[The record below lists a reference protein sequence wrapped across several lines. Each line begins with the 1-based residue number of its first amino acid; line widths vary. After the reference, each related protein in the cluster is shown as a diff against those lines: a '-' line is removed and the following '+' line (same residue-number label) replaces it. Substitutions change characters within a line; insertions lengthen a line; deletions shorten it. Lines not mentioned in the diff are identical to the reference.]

1 MSLANI
7 PLIELN
13 KSVSA
18 SLSGTHSHA
27 DSGLGDNFSSLLKG
41 PICLKSKT
49 WQEAA
54 SPDAE
59 DSQKTAKITKLIAKL
74 NSADVLE
81 QSDLLLEG
89 SKDFGGLENLI
100 SELRA
105 HAGENKYLLATHE
118 NSTVANNKE
127 FYAFLSLL
135 ADFRKQI
142 EKTDDNEVHLGSTSR
157 KGELDLKN
165 TIEVKPLNM
174 PEHSRT
180 PDAAYPNDESRLI
193 SSIINV
199 PIELPAEL
207 KGAANLRALAPS
219 ELGADLES
227 GSDLTTSPTKFQT
240 PTLSHSGLDLEASP
254 NLSAKPKK
262 FQTPISSEH
271 GHGLKGN
278 PSEIVNALAPEDELG
293 QNAHISETLRAKQ
306 VKEGLIQNSTAH
318 EGDPDELG
326 QNAHISETLRAKQV
340 KEGLIQ
346 KSTAQ
351 EGDPDELGQ
360 NAHISETLRAK
371 QVKEDL
377 IQKSTA
383 HEGNPKDKIVSP
395 QTITK
400 TETKYPLVDR
410 NDLQGKQAASFPN
423 QESKTLKT
431 AKPGSEPN
439 IQKSERLGK
448 TTEQATKKISIGNEN
463 KSKIEIDIKNGPDIK
478 GSVIANKSPSP
489 EDRQPS
495 LNATP
500 DQSKYQAFSDN
511 AFRLR
516 PSEVSNQKNSLKSR
530 SGTNFAVDKVATS
543 FAKAIE
549 ALNRPQASKNTL
561 SKDKFEA
568 ALVET
573 YTPRPLSVQVSNS
586 TSNISNSPSLEM
598 LEKWVD
604 SQLDLNSRGWVSNL
618 SKSMLSALS
627 RGQQK
632 LTITLSPESL
642 GKLNV
647 TFANGV
653 KGLDIRINAERQ
665 ATAALIGDAE
675 AKLVS
680 NIEASGQRVASVTC
694 SSSNSFENAYNSSQN
709 SSSNGNNE
717 SSDENRKSQTREP
730 EQNVEKADS
739 DETVGKSNDDDTIVN
754 ITV

>member
-41 PICLKSKT
+41 PIGVKSKT

-54 SPDAE
+54 SPDSE
-59 DSQKTAKITKLIAKL
+59 DSQKTAKITKFIAKL
-74 NSADVLE
+74 NSANVLE

-89 SKDFGGLENLI
+89 STDFGGLENLI
-100 SELRA
+100 SELEA

-165 TIEVKPLNM
+165 TIEVNPLNM

-180 PDAAYPNDESRLI
+180 PDAAYPNEKSRLI

-199 PIELPAEL
+199 PIELRAEL
-207 KGAANLRALAPS
+207 KGAANLGALAPS

-254 NLSAKPKK
+254 NLSAKPIK

-271 GHGLKGN
+271 GDGLKGN
-278 PSEIVNALAPEDELG
+278 PSEIVNALAPEEEPG
-293 QNAHISETLRAKQ
+293 QNAHISEALRAKQ
-306 VKEGLIQNSTAH
+306 VKEG
-318 EGDPDELG
+318 
-326 QNAHISETLRAKQV
+326 
-340 KEGLIQ
+340 
-346 KSTAQ
+346 
-351 EGDPDELGQ
+351 
-360 NAHISETLRAK
+360 
-371 QVKEDL
+371 L

-383 HEGNPKDKIVSP
+383 HEGNPKDKIVP
-395 QTITK
+395 HQTITK
-400 TETKYPLVDR
+400 TETKNPLVDR

-423 QESKTLKT
+423 QESKTLKA
-431 AKPGSEPN
+431 AKPGNEPA

-463 KSKIEIDIKNGPDIK
+463 ISKIEIDIKNGPDIK
-478 GSVIANKSPSP
+478 GSVIANKGPSP

-500 DQSKYQAFSDN
+500 DQNKYQAFSDN

-516 PSEVSNQKNSLKSR
+516 SSEVSNQKNSLKSR

-543 FAKAIE
+543 FAKAID
-549 ALNRPQASKNTL
+549 ALNIPQASKNTL
-561 SKDKFEA
+561 SKDKFGE

-573 YTPRPLSVQVSNS
+573 YAPRPLSVQVSNS

-647 TFANGV
+647 TFANGA

-717 SSDENRKSQTREP
+717 NSDGNRKSQTREP

-754 ITV
+754 ITI